1 MLHCSNS
8 LREDSKMSITLK
20 RNTVVKPVEV
30 LEAEELGNVLTLLA
44 EYTGTRKD
52 NGDRAVTL
60 SVISKAF
67 MHENNIWDV
76 LGHRMY
82 GSAKI
87 GRAGQQEFFQQI
99 LRDNNIYPT
108 KTALSR
114 RVTTKASGDAKT

>member
-1 MLHCSNS
+1 
-8 LREDSKMSITLK
+8 MSITLK

-30 LEAEELGNVLTLLA
+30 LEAEELGNILTLLA

-52 NGDRAVTL
+52 NGDRSITL

-87 GRAGQQEFFQQI
+87 GRAGQQEFFKQI

-108 KTALSR
+108 KNALAR
-114 RVTTKASGDAKT
+114 RVEKEQSSDAKA